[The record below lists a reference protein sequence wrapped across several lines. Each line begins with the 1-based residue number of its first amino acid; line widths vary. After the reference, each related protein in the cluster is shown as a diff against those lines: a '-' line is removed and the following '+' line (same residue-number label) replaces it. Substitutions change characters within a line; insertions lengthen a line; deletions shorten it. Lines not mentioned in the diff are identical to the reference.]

1 MAEIIHRRLR
11 EFALCDA
18 ALVQSEAAAAWLAST
33 DHAPPG
39 VREYLIDLLEWR
51 AGEVRAERDRL
62 LAYFDGLADAAS
74 ASEPQAPAISLVPA
88 PQGARTQP
96 SDPDL
101 PARPRILPVLDFI
114 DLRDDEPA

>member
-33 DHAPPG
+33 DAPPG
-39 VREYLIDLLEWR
+39 VREYLIDLLAWR
-51 AGEVRAERDRL
+51 AGEVQAERERL
-62 LAYFDGLADAAS
+62 LAYFDALADAAAS

-88 PQGARTQP
+88 PQGSRTQP

-101 PARPRILPVLDFI
+101 PARPRILPALDFI